1 MALALAAEG
10 EGQVGAAST
19 LSRALL
25 SIVLRVVGSE
35 PVSRRGRRCVQR
47 SRCGS
52 QGAVEGCGLRE
63 AAACWKLEWDK
74 CSGESPQ
81 RHVRSPQVASGA
93 EMAQLR
99 QICRDQIM
107 EEVLWSINPGHR
119 PAAARERGA
128 PEPHGAA
135 AYKVLV
141 LDGFAT
147 RIISSC
153 CKMSDITDA
162 GVSHVE
168 NLAVRRQPLPMLEAI
183 YFVAPTSESVA
194 AIGRDFQGRRKPQYA
209 RAHIVFTGHLPD
221 SLLQQISQNRNLCSR
236 IAALKELNME
246 FLAVEDAVF
255 SVEMKN
261 AFYDLHAVPAP
272 AGKAATQAKM
282 AQRLASL
289 CVTLGS
295 QHGDLPLIRYDRASV
310 VASEVASALG
320 VSE

>member
-1 MALALAAEG
+1 
-10 EGQVGAAST
+10 
-19 LSRALL
+19 
-25 SIVLRVVGSE
+25 
-35 PVSRRGRRCVQR
+35 
-47 SRCGS
+47 
-52 QGAVEGCGLRE
+52 
-63 AAACWKLEWDK
+63 
-74 CSGESPQ
+74 
-81 RHVRSPQVASGA
+81 
-93 EMAQLR
+93 MAQLR
-99 QICRDQIM
+99 KVCRDQIM
-107 EEVLWSINPGHR
+107 EEVLWAINPAHR
-119 PAAARERGA
+119 PASHDSRGVQDDARGGQ
-128 PEPHGAA
+128 GAA
-135 AYKVLV
+135 EYKVLV

-183 YFVAPTSESVA
+183 YFVAPTAESVA

-221 SLLQQISQNRNLCSR
+221 ELLQQISQNRNLCGR

-246 FLAVEDAVF
+246 FLACEDAVF

-261 AFYDLHAVPAP
+261 AFYDLYADPAP
-272 AGKAATQAKM
+272 AAKATTQAKM

-295 QHGDLPLIRYDRASV
+295 QNGDLPLIRFDSASA

-320 VSE
+320 ESVKAAQLSALHCCPLVSG